1 MFVLQNNTMKAIL
14 LFIAGIMMASLLK
27 GQVLVKGKVKDQKG
41 RILAGANIGIK
52 DSYDGTISDST
63 GAFSF
68 KTFEKGTVVVV
79 VSNMGYKTLEQ
90 SVVVGKDTA
99 GLSFVLK
106 EEINELKAVIIT
118 AGSYEA
124 SDKKKG
130 TVLKALDIATTA
142 GANADIS
149 ATIQTLPGAQK
160 VGEQEGLF
168 IRGGSA
174 EEAKIIIDGTVVN
187 NFFYSSVPGIA
198 QRGRFSPFLF
208 SGTVFSSGGYS
219 ALYGQALSSVLN
231 LESLDIPEKSEMQLG
246 LSPLFASVGLQ
257 QVASNKKSSYGFS
270 YNWTNLTVY
279 QKLVPQAPDFFK
291 VPDFHTADANYR
303 FKTKK
308 NGVFKIY
315 AYYNAG
321 SLGLRNPS
329 LDSLGL
335 WNAFQLNNQNLFTN
349 VSFRQFLGNG
359 WKLNLAG
366 SISYNKDHIVS
377 QVQNQQYQIVPQTQI
392 PVIDQ
397 TSFTTRATQWMF
409 QLRAVAEKRFG
420 SINTLRFGAEVWNNQ
435 DRNHFQNTTGVFPSL
450 VKDRY
455 TAAFAESDLYITN
468 DLAFRPGLRIEY
480 SSLLNKVNIAP
491 RAALSYKLSKNSQLS
506 ADYGIFYQTPER
518 RYLINQP
525 AVNFLRADHYILTY
539 QHISSNYTF
548 RAQAFYKDYVS
559 LLKTSNGFPVV
570 VNNNG
575 YGYAKGIELF
585 WRDRKTFKNFDYW
598 ISYSYLDTKRDYNN
612 FPAFVQPAFAATHS
626 GSVVL
631 KKFWVKKMFGVN
643 WSYNWST
650 GRPYFNPNKSPK
662 EFLSDKTIAYSTNN
676 FSLNWLPKMG
686 KANAVVVLGINN
698 VFNERQIFGYNYSS
712 RVRDADG
719 LLIRSEINPPA
730 SRSFFLGIFLSW
742 GVDRT
747 QQNINS
753 NL

>member
-1 MFVLQNNTMKAIL
+1 MKYIL
-14 LFIAGIMMASLLK
+14 VFIAGMMLASLLNA
-27 GQVLVKGKVKDQKG
+27 QVVVKGTVKDQKG
-41 RILAGANIGIK
+41 RILAGANIAIK
-52 DSYDGTISDST
+52 NSYDGTTSDST
-63 GAFSF
+63 GSFQF
-68 KTFEKGTVVVV
+68 KTTEKGNAVLVA
-79 VSNMGYKTLEQ
+79 SNIGYKMGELPIVLGTD
-90 SVVVGKDTA
+90 SVVIH
-99 GLSFVLK
+99 FILK

-187 NFFYSSVPGIA
+187 NFFYSSVPGIS

-219 ALYGQALSSVLN
+219 ALYGQALSSVLS
-231 LESLDIPEKSEMQLG
+231 LESLDIPEKSEIQLG
-246 LSPLFASVGLQ
+246 VSPLFASIGLQ
-257 QVASNKKSSYGFS
+257 QVANNKKSSYGFS

-291 VPDFHTADANYR
+291 VPDFHTADANFR

-321 SLGLRNPS
+321 TLGVRNPS
-329 LDSLGL
+329 LDSIGL
-335 WNAFQLNNQNLFTN
+335 WNAFSLNNQNLFTN
-349 VSFRQFLGNG
+349 ASFRQFLGNG
-359 WKLNLAG
+359 WKINVAA
-366 SISYNKDHIVS
+366 SVSYNKDQILTH
-377 QVQNQQYQIVPQTQI
+377 VQNQQYQPIGVTNI

-397 TSFTTRATQWMF
+397 TGFSLNARQWML
-409 QLRAVAEKRFG
+409 QARVVADKRFG
-420 SINTLRFGAEVWNNQ
+420 AINTLRFGAEVWNNN
-435 DRNHFQNTTGVFPSL
+435 DSSRFQSINGLFPST
-450 VKDRY
+450 VNDFYK
-455 TAAFAESDLYITN
+455 AGFAEADLYITN
-468 DLAFRPGLRIEY
+468 ELAFRPGVRIEH
-480 SSLLNKVNIAP
+480 SSLLNKMNLAP
-491 RAALSYKLSKNSQLS
+491 RAALSYKLGKNSQVT

-518 RYLINQP
+518 RYLINQSN
-525 AVNFLRADHYILTY
+525 VNFLRADHYILTY

-548 RAQAFYKDYVS
+548 RVQAFYKDYVS
-559 LLKTSNGFPVV
+559 LLKTSNTFPTT

-575 YGYAKGIELF
+575 LGYAQGIELF

-612 FPAFVQPAFAATHS
+612 YAALVQPTFAATHS

-631 KKFWVKKMFGVN
+631 KKFWVKNMFGVN

-650 GRPYFNPNKSPK
+650 GRPYFNPNRSAK
-662 EFLSDKTIAYSTNN
+662 EFLSDRTIAYSSNN
-676 FSLNWLPKMG
+676 FSMNWLPKIG
-686 KANAVVVLGINN
+686 KANTVVVLGINN
-698 VFNERQIFGYNYSS
+698 VFNERQIFGYNYSGRLKDS
-712 RVRDADG
+712 NGDF
-719 LLIRSEINPPA
+719 IRSEINPPA
-730 SRSFFLGIFLSW
+730 NRSFFLGIFLSW
-742 GVDRT
+742 GVDRS
-747 QQNINS
+747 QQNINN

>member
-1 MFVLQNNTMKAIL
+1 MFVLQINTMKAIL
-14 LFIAGIMMASLLK
+14 LFIAGLMLASLLK
-27 GQVLVKGKVKDQKG
+27 GQVLVKGTVKDQKG
-41 RILAGANIGIK
+41 RILAGANIVVK
-52 DSYDGTISDST
+52 DSYDGTLSDST

-68 KTFEKGTVVVV
+68 KTTEKGKVILV
-79 VSNMGYKTLEQ
+79 VSNIGYKTLEQ
-90 SVVVGKDTA
+90 GLDLGIDTMA
-99 GLSFVLK
+99 IALTLK

-208 SGTVFSSGGYS
+208 NGTVFSSGGYS

-231 LESLDIPEKSEMQLG
+231 LESLDIPDKSELQLG
-246 LSPLFASVGLQ
+246 LSPLFASLGLQ
-257 QVASNKKSSYGFS
+257 QVATNKKSSYGFS

-315 AYYNAG
+315 AYYNSG
-321 SLGLRNPS
+321 SLGVRNPS

-349 VSFRQFLGNG
+349 LSFRQFLGNG

-366 SISYNKDHIVS
+366 SISYNRDQIVS
-377 QVQNQQYQIVPQTQI
+377 QVQNQQYQPVQPTQI

-397 TSFTTRATQWMF
+397 ASFTNQATQWMF
-409 QLRAVAEKRFG
+409 QLRAVVEKRFG
-420 SINTLRFGAEVWNNQ
+420 AINTLRFGTEVWNNQ
-435 DRNHFQNTTGVFPSL
+435 DSTRFQSVLGLYPSL

-455 TAAFAESDLYITN
+455 TAGFAEADLYITN
-468 DLAFRPGLRIEY
+468 ELAFRPGVRLEY

-518 RYLINQP
+518 RYLVNQP
-525 AVNFLRADHYILTY
+525 SVDFLRADHYILTY
-539 QHISSNYTF
+539 QHISSSYTF
-548 RAQAFYKDYVS
+548 RAQAFYKDYLS
-559 LLKTSNGFPVV
+559 LLKVSSGFPVT

-585 WRDRKTFKNFDYW
+585 WRDRKTFKNLDYW
-598 ISYSYLDTKRDYNN
+598 VSYSYLDTKRDYNN
-612 FPAFVQPAFAATHS
+612 YPAFVQPGFAATHS

-631 KKFWVKKMFGVN
+631 KKFWVKNMFGVN

-650 GRPYFNPNKSPK
+650 GRPYYNPNRSVK

-676 FSLNWLPKMG
+676 FSLNWLPKIG

-712 RVRDADG
+712 RLRDADG